1 MRKESQSERKL
12 TLDTRSMCQR
22 RSMTKIIKTIKMI
35 NSNKKTLNKKMIEE
49 QELNIIEEEAVE
61 VAVEA
66 AVAIEMTTMAVTHNT
81 KEKKEIMTEEE
92 VTTIKAVMLQLAL
105 KKVDNNSI
113 DKVVVHQEVED
124 IETNNTTEVAIE
136 ETINQITTKETINTT
151 HNNNKIATIKKNRNF
166 NKENNPLH
174 PNNKPLINNQEHNR
188 GMSSSRRGSN
198 NLEKRRKAPRQAL
211 NNLQK
216 HNNNL
221 KTRKVQLVSQDS
233 KICSLLLLTDD
244 LLSFDSHVNQ

>member
-22 RSMTKIIKTIKMI
+22 RSMTKIIKTTKMI
-35 NSNKKTLNKKMIEE
+35 NNNKKTLNKKMIEE
-49 QELNIIEEEAVE
+49 QELNITEEEAVEEAVE
-61 VAVEA
+61 VAVA
-66 AVAIEMTTMAVTHNT
+66 TEMTTMAVTHNT

-113 DKVVVHQEVED
+113 DKEVVHQEVED

-151 HNNNKIATIKKNRNF
+151 HNNNKIAAIKKNKNF

-174 PNNKPLINNQEHNR
+174 LNNKPLINNQEHNR
-188 GMSSSRRGSN
+188 GMSNRRGN
-198 NLEKRRKAPRQAL
+198 NNQEKRRKALRQAL

-244 LLSFDSHVNQ
+244 ELSFDSHVNQ